1 MKKNELRRVLR
12 LNEDI
17 DIISVEEETNR
28 IMISIKSNKKKVRCP
43 LCNEF
48 TNKIHDY
55 LKPSRIDYLNTAGV
69 NTYLIA
75 YKRRFE
81 CKKCSKSFTEDL
93 GLTQKNQNI
102 SLKTKQKILSD
113 CMNRDK
119 TIKQIANDNNVS
131 EDLVRK
137 AFLKAMESYP
147 DYISNLPEIISFDE
161 VSTYTGEGVYSF
173 ILNDPI
179 HKCTLDILKS
189 RNKDF
194 LVEYFM
200 KVNNRK
206 SVKVVICDLYK
217 PYYEV
222 VKICFPNAIFVADP
236 FHYTRYIEDGLDK
249 VRMRLVHKYEENKN
263 SKEYRLIKSR
273 LSKGLLLKSFNE
285 TKHELKVKKEKEE
298 KYKKGIIKEPP
309 KDKYNDY
316 WYGTIRVKKNN
327 KFVEEYRID
336 RLYSI
341 LDLNEDLRKAYA
353 LKEEFL
359 RIQYNVKYEDAKTE
373 LKTWIKKCHESGIEE
388 MCDAANTISNWL
400 DEVVNSFADERYSN
414 GFTEANNN
422 TIDKIVDRAYGY
434 KNFKFFR
441 LRALVIL
448 HQSYSEE
455 KNKKVKKKSTKKW
468 WKFHKKTNKKDEKKE
483 KNF

>member
-1 MKKNELRRVLR
+1 MKKEDLRKVLK
-12 LNEDI
+12 LDANI
-17 DIISVEEETNR
+17 DIIKVENTDNR
-28 IMISIKSNKKKVRCP
+28 VMISIKSSKKKIRCP
-43 LCNEF
+43 HCNQF
-48 TNKIHDY
+48 SSKIHDY
-55 LKPSRIDYLNTAGV
+55 LKPSRIDYLNTTGT

-81 CKKCSKSFTEDL
+81 CLKCNKSFTEDL
-93 GLTQKNQNI
+93 GLTNKNGNV
-102 SLKTKQKILSD
+102 SLKTKQNILKD

-119 TIKQIANDNNVS
+119 TIKQIASDNNVS
-131 EDLVRK
+131 EDLVRST
-137 AFLKAMESYP
+137 FLEAMKNYP
-147 DYISNLPEIISFDE
+147 DYVSNLPEVISFDE
-161 VSTYTGEGVYSF
+161 VSTYTKEGVYSF

-179 HKCTLDILKS
+179 HRYTLDILKN

-200 KVNNRK
+200 KINNRK

-236 FHYTRYIEDGLDK
+236 FHYTRYVIDGLDK
-249 VRMRLVHKYEENKN
+249 VRMRLVHEYEENKN

-285 TKHELKVKKEKEE
+285 TKHELKIKNEREE
-298 KYKKGIIKEPP
+298 KYKKGLIKEPP
-309 KDKYNDY
+309 KDKYNNY
-316 WYGTIRVKKNN
+316 WYGKIKVKKNN
-327 KFVEEYRID
+327 KFVEEYRVD

-341 LDLNEDLRKAYA
+341 LDLDKDLRKAYS

-359 RIQYNVKYEDAKTE
+359 RIQYNVKYENAKE
-373 LKTWIKKCHESGIEE
+373 EIIKWIRKCRESEIPE
-388 MCDAANTISNWL
+388 MIDSSNTIENWL
-400 DEVVNSFADERYSN
+400 GPIVNSFKDERYSN

-448 HQSYSEE
+448 HQSYSEKGV
-455 KNKKVKKKSTKKW
+455 KNSKKVPTKKW
-468 WKFHKKTNKKDEKKE
+468 WKFYKK
-483 KNF
+483 

>member
-1 MKKNELRRVLR
+1 MKKEELRKILK
-12 LNEDI
+12 LGESIEIMKIENLD
-17 DIISVEEETNR
+17 NR

-43 LCNEF
+43 HCNEF
-48 TNKIHDY
+48 SNRIHDY
-55 LKPSRIDYLNTAGV
+55 LKPSRIDYLSIYGK

-81 CKKCSKSFTEDL
+81 CSKCMKSFTEDL
-93 GLTQKNQNI
+93 GLTNKNGNI
-102 SLKTKQKILSD
+102 SLYTKQSILKD

-119 TIKQIANDNNVS
+119 TIKQIAIDNNVS
-131 EDLVRK
+131 EDFVRNT
-137 AFLKAMESYP
+137 FLEAMKNYP
-147 DYISNLPEIISFDE
+147 EHVSNLPEVISFDE

-179 HKCTLDILKS
+179 HRYTLDILKN

-194 LVEYFM
+194 LINYFM

-206 SVKVVICDLYK
+206 SVKYVICDLYR

-236 FHYTRYIEDGLDK
+236 FHYTRYVEEGLDK
-249 VRMRLVHKYEENKN
+249 VRMKLVHKYEINKN
-263 SKEYRLIKSR
+263 SREYRLIKSR
-273 LSKGLLLKSFNE
+273 LSKGLLLKSFSE
-285 TKHELKVKKEKEE
+285 TKNELKIKKERKE
-298 KYKKGIIKEPP
+298 KYKKGLIKEPP

-316 WYGTIRVKKNN
+316 WYGKIKIKKNN
-327 KFVEEYRID
+327 KFVEEYRIN
-336 RLYSI
+336 RLYDI
-341 LDLNEDLRKAYA
+341 LDLDKELREAYN

-359 RIQYNVKYEDAKTE
+359 RIQYNVKYEEAKEE
-373 LKTWIKKCHESGIEE
+373 LKKWITKCRESKIEE
-388 MCDAANTISNWL
+388 MCSAASTIENWL
-400 DEVVNSFADERYSN
+400 DEVVNSFIDERYTN

-448 HQSYSEE
+448 HQSYSEKKE
-455 KNKKVKKKSTKKW
+455 KKPKKAPAKKW
-468 WKFHKKTNKKDEKKE
+468 WKFY
-483 KNF
+483 KNS

>member
-1 MKKNELRRVLR
+1 MKKEEIKKILKLSEN
-12 LNEDI
+12 I
-17 DIISVEEETNR
+17 SIIKIENTDNR

-43 LCNEF
+43 HCNQF
-48 TNKIHDY
+48 SSRIHDY
-55 LKPSRIDYLNTAGV
+55 LKPSRIDYLNIAGM

-81 CKKCSKSFTEDL
+81 CSKCNKSFTENL
-93 GLTQKNQNI
+93 GLTNKNGNVSLKIKQNI
-102 SLKTKQKILSD
+102 LKD

-119 TIKQIANDNNVS
+119 TIKQISNDNNVS
-131 EDLVRK
+131 EDFVRST
-137 AFLKAMESYP
+137 FLEAMKNYP
-147 DYISNLPEIISFDE
+147 EYVSTLPEIISFDE

-179 HKCTLDILKS
+179 HRYTLDILKT

-194 LVEYFM
+194 LIEYFM
-200 KVNNRK
+200 KVKNRK

-222 VKICFPNAIFVADP
+222 AKTCFPNAIFVADP
-236 FHYTRYIEDGLDK
+236 FHYTRYVEDGLDK

-285 TKHELKVKKEKEE
+285 TKYELKLKNEREE
-298 KYKKGIIKEPP
+298 KYKNGLIKEAP

-316 WYGTIRVKKNN
+316 WYGVIRVKKNN
-327 KFVEEYRID
+327 TYIETFRID
-336 RLYSI
+336 RLNEV
-341 LDLNEDLRKAYA
+341 LDLNEDLKVAYK

-359 RIQYNVKYEDAKTE
+359 RIKYNVKYEEAKEE
-373 LKTWIKKCHESGIEE
+373 LKVWIKKCYESKIPE
-388 MCDAANTISNWL
+388 MIDAAKTVENWL
-400 DEVVNSFADERYSN
+400 EAIVYSFKDEKYSN

-448 HQSYSEE
+448 HQSYSEKKI
-455 KNKKVKKKSTKKW
+455 KNPKKVATKKW
-468 WKFHKKTNKKDEKKE
+468 WKFYKK
-483 KNF
+483 

>member
-1 MKKNELRRVLR
+1 MKKEELRKILKLSESV
-12 LNEDI
+12 DV
-17 DIISVEEETNR
+17 ISVEEENNR
-28 IMISIKSNKKKVRCP
+28 VIISIKSNKKKVRCP
-43 LCNEF
+43 YCKRF
-48 TNKIHDY
+48 SSRIHDY
-55 LKPSRIDYLNTAGV
+55 LKPSRIDYLSTAGV

-75 YKRRFE
+75 HKRRFE
-81 CKKCSKSFTEDL
+81 CSICKKSFTEDL
-93 GLTQKNQNI
+93 GLTNKNGNV
-102 SLKTKQKILSD
+102 SLKTQQKILLD

-119 TIKQIANDNNVS
+119 TIKQIAIDNNVS
-131 EDLVRK
+131 EDLVRNT
-137 AFLKAMESYP
+137 FLDATKNYP
-147 DYISNLPEIISFDE
+147 DYVSNLPEVISFDE

-179 HKCTLDILKS
+179 HRYTLDILKN

-222 VKICFPNAIFVADP
+222 VKTCFPNAIFVADP
-236 FHYTRYIEDGLDK
+236 FHYTRYVEDGLDK
-249 VRMRLVHKYEENKN
+249 VRMRLVHKYEENTK

-285 TKHELKVKKEKEE
+285 TKHELKIKKEREE
-298 KYKKGIIKEPP
+298 KYKKGLVKDPP

-316 WYGTIRVKKNN
+316 WYGKIKVKKNN

-341 LDLNEDLRKAYA
+341 LDLNDDLRKSYS

-359 RIQYNVKYEDAKTE
+359 RIQYNVKFEEAKTE
-373 LKTWIKKCHESGIEE
+373 LKKWIRKCRESNITEMIE
-388 MCDAANTISNWL
+388 ASNTIENWI
-400 DEVVNSFADERYSN
+400 DEIVNSFIDERYSN

-448 HQSYSEE
+448 HQSYSTKKE
-455 KNKKVKKKSTKKW
+455 KNPKKASTKKW
-468 WKFHKKTNKKDEKKE
+468 WKFYKK
-483 KNF
+483 

>member
-1 MKKNELRRVLR
+1 MKKEDLRKL
-12 LNEDI
+12 LKLSCNI
-17 DIISVEEETNR
+17 DIISVEEANNR

-43 LCNEF
+43 HCNQF
-48 TNKIHDY
+48 SNRIHDY
-55 LKPSRIDYLNTAGV
+55 LKPSRIDYLNIAGV
-69 NTYLIA
+69 NSYLIA

-81 CKKCSKSFTEDL
+81 CLKCNKSFTEDL
-93 GLTQKNQNI
+93 GLTNKNENV

-113 CMNRDK
+113 CMNRDN

-131 EDLVRK
+131 EDLVRST
-137 AFLKAMESYP
+137 FLEAMKNYP
-147 DYISNLPEIISFDE
+147 DHVRNLPEVISFDE

-179 HKCTLDILKS
+179 HRYTLDILKN

-194 LVEYFM
+194 LINYFTKVE
-200 KVNNRK
+200 NRK

-236 FHYTRYIEDGLDK
+236 FHYTRYVEDGLDK

-285 TKHELKVKKEKEE
+285 TKHELRIKQEREE
-298 KYKKGIIKEPP
+298 KYRKGLIKECP

-316 WYGTIRVKKNN
+316 WYAKIKVRKNN

-341 LDLNEDLRKAYA
+341 LDLNEDLRKAYS

-359 RIQYNVKYEDAKTE
+359 RIQYNVKYENAKEE
-373 LKTWIKKCHESGIEE
+373 LIKWIRKCRESNILEMIE
-388 MCDAANTISNWL
+388 ASNTIENWL
-400 DEVVNSFADERYSN
+400 DSIVNSFKDERYSN

-448 HQSYSEE
+448 HQGYTE
-455 KNKKVKKKSTKKW
+455 KRVKNSKNTNNKKW
-468 WKFHKKTNKKDEKKE
+468 WKFYKK
-483 KNF
+483 